1 MTRVQELLEQVKALT
16 PEEQEEFRLLLASE
30 ADGDF
35 ELSPEWREEIQR
47 RVERLDSGETQAVP
61 WVDVKHRLRERI
73 RAQAPQSHPDGH
85 AIIYRLR
92 DDTATVAHAHAS
104 RQRPGYWRERP
115 AALAPFP
122 LSR

>member
-47 RVERLDSGETQAVP
+47 RVERLDSGETQAAP
-61 WVDVKHRLRERI
+61 WADVKRQLRERNVVEH
-73 RAQAPQSHPDGH
+73 RGH
-85 AIIYRLR
+85 EPESQCGL
-92 DDTATVAHAHAS
+92 
-104 RQRPGYWRERP
+104 P
-115 AALAPFP
+115 
-122 LSR
+122 